1 MAAVTPTIADGS
13 SPTAEEMNGAFLST
27 QGHSVVGF
35 KHVTLPFLET
45 NAIDSTDTYTPLGT
59 ETNYQAMQIVRA
71 AWEPATSAD
80 ESAVTITAATATA
93 AAFVTFT
100 GSTDNIEGYLHL
112 WITN

>member
-13 SPTAEEMNGAFLST
+13 DSTSEEMRGSFLST
-27 QGHSVVGF
+27 QGNNVMGF

-45 NAIDSTDTYTPLGT
+45 NAVDSTNTYTPGGWVG
-59 ETNYQAMQIVRA
+59 IVRA

-80 ESAVTITAATATA
+80 ECAVTITAATASA
-93 AAFVTFT
+93 QGYVTFT